1 MYQEKLLINKKLKHG
16 ILFELFQNRALYLMA
31 LPGIAFLLIFSYYPM
46 LGIQIAFRD
55 YNFQDGIWHSPFV
68 GFKYFEIFFKSP
80 YAGNLLFTTLYLNIL
95 FIVTGL
101 VVSVSIAILLNEI
114 TNNLVRR
121 VFQSSM
127 FFPYFLSWVIISA
140 LVYSFLND
148 KFGALNMLLKSM
160 GFSTVTWYNEP
171 GLWRGILTVINTW
184 QSFGYNVVIYLA
196 AIVSINNELY
206 ESARI
211 DGASKFD
218 EIFRITLPQLFPTI
232 VLMLLL
238 ALGKVF
244 YGNFGMIYSIIGDNG
259 ILNKTTDIIDTYIFR
274 AMRNNGDFSTGTAV
288 GLFQSVCGFIT
299 VVVFNKL
306 VKKYDD
312 TMGLF

>member
-1 MYQEKLLINKKLKHG
+1 MKGDRVLQLNRRRRGFLSELITNK
-16 ILFELFQNRALYLMA
+16 ALYLMA
-31 LPGIAFLLIFSYYPM
+31 APGILFLLVFSYYPM

-68 GFKYFEIFFKSP
+68 GFKYFKIFFKSP
-80 YAGNLLFTTLYLNIL
+80 YADDLLFTTLYLNLL
-95 FIVTGL
+95 FIITGH
-101 VVSVSIAILLNEI
+101 VVAVSIAILLNEI
-114 TNNLVRR
+114 TNSKLRR
-121 VFQSSM
+121 IYQSAM

-148 KFGALNMLLKSM
+148 KFGALNMVLKSI
-160 GFSTVTWYNEP
+160 GLQPVTWYNEP

-206 ESARI
+206 ESAKI

-218 EIFRITLPQLFPTI
+218 EIFRITLPQITPTI

-238 ALGKVF
+238 ALGRIF
-244 YGNFGMIYSIIGDNG
+244 YGNFGMIYAIIGDNG
-259 ILNKTTDIIDTYIFR
+259 VLNKTTDVIDTYIYR
-274 AMRNNGDFSTGTAV
+274 AMRSDGDFSTGTAI

-299 VVVFNKL
+299 VMIFNKL
-306 VKKYDD
+306 AKKYDD
-312 TMGLF
+312 SMGLF